1 MVCKSGDP
9 NSRLRSTVKQEDDTK
24 RQEQKQDQLS
34 VDSSDEERHQPAAKE
49 QHFSQQLFE
58 DEQQPIPFAQG
69 PPNNDRSSDKEFDEG
84 VC

>member
-1 MVCKSGDP
+1 MTQRDKSKSKTQGDP
-9 NSRLRSTVKQEDDTK
+9 PRVVT
-24 RQEQKQDQLS
+24 QLS
-34 VDSSDEERHQPAAKE
+34 VDSSDEEGHQPAAKE

-69 PPNNDRSSDKEFDEG
+69 PPYNDRSSDKEFDEG